1 MLEGPEITWWGL
13 QSSENLDAKGKSY
26 QVGVS

>member
-26 QVGVS
+26 QVGI

>member
-1 MLEGPEITWWGL
+1 MLEGPQITWWGL

-26 QVGVS
+26 QVGI

>member
-1 MLEGPEITWWGL
+1 MLEGPQITWWRL

-26 QVGVS
+26 QVGI